1 MWECARAD
9 NVPYYE
15 HAMEKVKA
23 VFNDVY
29 EALHKIDRKKWTRYA
44 FCPLSNCLQLVNNWA
59 DAFNVFIINARD
71 QPIIAMLNI
80 IYYTIMTWI
89 EEERERKMKC
99 KGLVCPRVNELLVLR
114 GKRVNEFI
122 TRSSRSPRYE
132 VSYVRQ
138 CFVVDIEKRTCSCEL
153 WQLGGIPCVHAVCVF
168 RSLNKDPRKYVHQTY
183 LKTTFLEVY
192 SHTLEPLNGPIM
204 WTKSSYPDILPTDIR
219 VLPRRPK
226 RCRRVDPSEAREK
239 KEKEVAEKAK
249 KASVKGIFK
258 ASRHEAVIHCKI
270 CGSVGHNVRT
280 CPRKPAVAA
289 SSQPAATSS
298 SQPATSIQPRA
309 STQPATASS
318 QPVAATP
325 RPAST
330 QPTRRSSRKKY
341 I

>member
-29 EALHKIDRKKWTRYA
+29 EALHKIDRKKWT
-44 FCPLSNCLQLVNNWA
+44 
-59 DAFNVFIINARD
+59 
-71 QPIIAMLNI
+71 
-80 IYYTIMTWI
+80 
-89 EEERERKMKC
+89 
-99 KGLVCPRVNELLVLR
+99 
-114 GKRVNEFI
+114 
-122 TRSSRSPRYE
+122 
-132 VSYVRQ
+132 
-138 CFVVDIEKRTCSCEL
+138 
-153 WQLGGIPCVHAVCVF
+153 
-168 RSLNKDPRKYVHQTY
+168 
-183 LKTTFLEVY
+183 
-192 SHTLEPLNGPIM
+192 
-204 WTKSSYPDILPTDIR
+204 R